1 SCLAGSIKLHV
12 FTTITSAS
20 EGCGVSSWPCAVSW
34 PIITSVSTRFL
45 GQPRLTNPI
54 FKMGILNM
62 AVRFAALFEILLM
75 ILFGAPELA
84 GGDDLGHNRFGK
96 LRLGRFAR
104 RASFH

>member
-1 SCLAGSIKLHV
+1 
-12 FTTITSAS
+12 
-20 EGCGVSSWPCAVSW
+20 
-34 PIITSVSTRFL
+34 
-45 GQPRLTNPI
+45 
-54 FKMGILNM
+54 M

-84 GGDDLGHNRFGK
+84 GGDDLGHNRIGK